1 MATIKHVEYQC
12 TWCGKRVTKVDG
24 KGRPE
29 PGKCPR
35 KQGDKPHTWVISKK
49 F

>member
-1 MATIKHVEYQC
+1 MAVTKHVEYVC
-12 TWCGKRVTKVDG
+12 SWCGKRVTRIEG

-35 KQGDKPHTWVISKK
+35 KTGDKPHTWVANKK
-49 F
+49 Y

>member
-1 MATIKHVEYQC
+1 MALMKYVEYQC
-12 TWCGKRVTKVDG
+12 TWCGKRVTRAEGAG
-24 KGRPE
+24 KPL

-35 KQGDKPHTWVISKK
+35 KTGDKPHTWIVNRK